1 MTKKILSILLAGLL
15 LLSLFACGENIT
27 PTTDTPDD
35 VPVAEEEPEKVIIET
50 EMGTMP
56 LYYEDYELLER
67 DAFKAQYAT
76 GITEPIVRVFTSQ
89 EEIKPLIHPTLWTV
103 YPNKEGLLGSYVE
116 YDDAFFETKKVVS
129 ITFYTLK
136 RIELKVDYVYSQTDK
151 DGVTTYHAKV
161 VVRDSVWTVEG
172 SSFTSLYYGTVTIA
186 VDKKLDITPENLTI
200 NLVDLRK

>member
-1 MTKKILSILLAGLL
+1 MKMKNMLALLLSMVL
-15 LLSLFACGENIT
+15 LLSLAACGENIT

-89 EEIKPLIHPTLWTV
+89 EEIKPLIAPYLWTV

-129 ITFYTLK
+129 ITFYTVK
-136 RIELKVDYVYSQTDK
+136 RIKLKVDYVYSQTDK

-161 VVRDSVWTVEG
+161 VVRYTDMSGEG
-172 SSFTSLYYGTVTIA
+172 SGETVSIA
-186 VDKKLDITPENLTI
+186 IDKNIDITPENLTI

>member
-1 MTKKILSILLAGLL
+1 MKMKNMLALLLSMVL
-15 LLSLFACGENIT
+15 LLSLAACGENIT

-103 YPNKEGLLGSYVE
+103 YPNRDSLLGSYVE

-129 ITFYTLK
+129 ITFYTVK
-136 RIELKVDYVYSQTDK
+136 RIKLKVDYVYSQTDK

-161 VVRDSVWTVEG
+161 VVRYTDMSGEG
-172 SSFTSLYYGTVTIA
+172 SGETVSIA
-186 VDKKLDITPENLTI
+186 IDKNIDITPENLTI